1 MATRELDG
9 LKASLTNKF
18 TEFAAQL
25 RQNNIDHV
33 NSLVPIHKEVQ
44 KIANARDALV
54 EGIAECYD
62 RVGKVEDTL
71 FKAQVFELQT
81 NHQELADVH
90 IGILRREHESLP
102 NYSPIVAVSGTYTT
116 NRDRQR
122 HMFFN
127 K

>member
-1 MATRELDG
+1 MATSELDG

-54 EGIAECYD
+54 EGIAECFD
-62 RVGKVEDTL
+62 RVGKVED
-71 FKAQVFELQT
+71 
-81 NHQELADVH
+81 ELAVNDEV
-90 IGILRREHESLP
+90 IVKVREIDNKGRINLTRLNIHPDEA
-102 NYSPIVAVSGTYTT
+102 VAA
-116 NRDRQR
+116 REAL
-122 HMFFN
+122 N